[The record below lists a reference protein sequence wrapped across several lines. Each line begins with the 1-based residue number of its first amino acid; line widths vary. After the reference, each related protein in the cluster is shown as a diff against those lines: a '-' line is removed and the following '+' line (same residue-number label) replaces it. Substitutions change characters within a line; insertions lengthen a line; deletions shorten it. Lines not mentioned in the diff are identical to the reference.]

1 MHLEKLEKKQI
12 AGFVVKRNQTT
23 EQQKKLFDI
32 LLQFAQ
38 EHQLPVIEI
47 PQHIYFW
54 ELIKYVL
61 MQICDK
67 EIAKL
72 AYFNIIYSKNSPS
85 STGGR

>member
-1 MHLEKLEKKQI
+1 MYLEKLEKKQI

-54 ELIKYVL
+54 E
-61 MQICDK
+61 
-67 EIAKL
+67 
-72 AYFNIIYSKNSPS
+72 AY
-85 STGGR
+85 

>member
-38 EHQLPVIEI
+38 EH
-47 PQHIYFW
+47 
-54 ELIKYVL
+54 
-61 MQICDK
+61 
-67 EIAKL
+67 L
-72 AYFNIIYSKNSPS
+72 AACNRNPTAYLFLGAY
-85 STGGR
+85 